1 MQWKELESDVKLES
15 LTEALRRLDCLSA
28 LYGVLNTL
36 YDYHY
41 PLLYVQYLGPAEEI
55 HSP

>member
-1 MQWKELESDVKLES
+1 
-15 LTEALRRLDCLSA
+15 LTGWLADQAA